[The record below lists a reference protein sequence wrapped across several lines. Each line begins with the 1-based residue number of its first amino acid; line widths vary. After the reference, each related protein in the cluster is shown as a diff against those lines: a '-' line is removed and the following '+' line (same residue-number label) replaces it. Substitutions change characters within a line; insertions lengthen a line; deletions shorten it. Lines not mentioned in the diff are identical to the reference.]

1 MNVSDFFGKK
11 VVSTAGETGYVIS
24 VNGGAGRV
32 ECLVCADADER
43 EFYIDI
49 KSVLSVGDKIV
60 YEDRQ
65 RAMKSAK
72 PLRLGRAG
80 FDEKGTYLG
89 EVEDYIF
96 KGNKLIKAKIG
107 KKSYPAEELTC
118 GDVIIVKGRKRLKE
132 DVVSGGKVI
141 LKKGTPVTGEVLEK
155 ARAVGEYIQTN
166 LKSI

>member
-60 YEDRQ
+60 YED
-65 RAMKSAK
+65 KI
-72 PLRLGRAG
+72 GRAH
-80 FDEKGTYLG
+80 
-89 EVEDYIF
+89 V
-96 KGNKLIKAKIG
+96 
-107 KKSYPAEELTC
+107 
-118 GDVIIVKGRKRLKE
+118 
-132 DVVSGGKVI
+132 
-141 LKKGTPVTGEVLEK
+141 
-155 ARAVGEYIQTN
+155 
-166 LKSI
+166 